1 MKTFR
6 NRKRQRGAAMV
17 EAAIVIPT
25 MLVFLGLI
33 MWVNKSYET
42 KLDRQTATRA
52 SVLYYA
58 SKACDSKETP
68 ESITKGL
75 ETNTGASKEDASP
88 AMPDGVDTGR
98 ADQQAGKVGGSQQ
111 AGISRDMQMVHA
123 KPGDVSVTGTAITP
137 LEATSSKSLSISI
150 HAEAEVACNE
160 KVYGGF
166 WSGLIGMAKNM
177 WQSGGGF
184 GG

>member
-6 NRKRQRGAAMV
+6 SRKRQRGAAMV

-25 MLVFLGLI
+25 MLVFIGLI
-33 MWVNKSYET
+33 MWVNKAYET

-58 SKACDSKETP
+58 SKACDTKETP

-75 ETNTGASKEDASP
+75 QTNTGSEKEDAAP
-88 AMPDGVDTGR
+88 AMPDGVDANK
-98 ADQQAGKVGGSQQ
+98 ADQQAGKARESEQ

-123 KPGDVSVTGTAITP
+123 KPADVTVTGTAITP
-137 LEATSSKSLSISI
+137 LEATRRKSLSINI
-150 HAEAEVACNE
+150 HAEGEVACNE

-166 WSGLIGMAKNM
+166 WSGLVGMAKNM